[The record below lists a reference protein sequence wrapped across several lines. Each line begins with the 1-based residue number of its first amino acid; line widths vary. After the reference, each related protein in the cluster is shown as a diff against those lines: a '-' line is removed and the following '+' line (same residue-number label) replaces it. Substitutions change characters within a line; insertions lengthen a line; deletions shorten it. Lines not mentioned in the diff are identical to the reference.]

1 MMLTTVQ
8 NLKDYLGIPSAE
20 TGKDAVLELI
30 IKGASSFFETQTR
43 RKYEVTEYVEKHDG
57 DNGQKLLLT
66 QFPIIYV
73 REIKIDGAVI
83 SIIDEASTLDI
94 GYLSGILTREQGW
107 PAGFK
112 NIEVKYIAGFV
123 LPDESG
129 ESGPGTYYTLPYDIE
144 LAILKLS
151 ARTYERRTAEGVAS
165 AESIS
170 YKEVLDEEIERTIK
184 AYFKIKV

>member
-30 IKGASSFFETQTR
+30 IKGASDFFETQTR
-43 RKYEVTEYVEKHDG
+43 RKYDVVAYVEKYDG
-57 DNGQKLLLT
+57 DNRQQLLLS

-73 REIKIDGAVI
+73 REIKIDGAAI
-83 SIIDEASTLDI
+83 SIVDEVSTLNID
-94 GYLSGILTREQGW
+94 YHAGILTREQGW
-107 PAGFK
+107 PAGFR
-112 NIEVKYIAGFV
+112 NIEITYTAGFI

-144 LAILKLS
+144 LAVLKLS

-165 AESIS
+165 AENVS
-170 YKEVLDEEIERTIK
+170 YKDVLDEEIERTIR
-184 AYFKIKV
+184 AHLKIKV